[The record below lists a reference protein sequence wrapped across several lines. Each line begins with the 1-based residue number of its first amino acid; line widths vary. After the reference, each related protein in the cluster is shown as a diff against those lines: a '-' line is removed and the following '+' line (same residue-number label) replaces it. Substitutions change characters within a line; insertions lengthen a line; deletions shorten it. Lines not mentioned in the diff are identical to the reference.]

1 MKCQFC
7 NREKVD
13 RVFYVNWMGTV
24 YQVPVCGDCLQKMW
38 QQAIASG
45 QTEEFKKYT
54 GWWPGKQDPRHLGD
68 HAFPELAVDGLRRR
82 RRIAAL
88 RTRLNEAAALENYE
102 EAARLRDDIAVME
115 SEVCNNGNKSECIQ

>member
-24 YQVPVCGDCLQKMW
+24 YQIPVCSDCLNKMW
-38 QQAIASG
+38 RKASEAG

-54 GWWPGKQDPRHLGD
+54 GWWPGNPLYQRQGHDTHTGSLD
-68 HAFPELAVDGLRRR
+68 LAGF
-82 RRIAAL
+82 
-88 RTRLNEAAALENYE
+88 
-102 EAARLRDDIAVME
+102 
-115 SEVCNNGNKSECIQ
+115 